1 MRLILGILGNLHH
14 WANLHHCHQRPSP
27 PGVWVFS
34 NAGNARNP
42 CKIKIVNFS
51 IPLAFVSA
59 SLLEENWLR
68 WQIVSIRWQNP
79 YNYTS
84 SEARCHVYHPSDP
97 AVHAQLPTLEGPIC
111 LQSNEVIRFLWFLI
125 TSSRSPILHFD
136 MVGWWKAIWKSINQ
150 VLSHILLPDSNHPL
164 LTWHLWSENISMT
177 KMRIKIAWAWD
188 VENTAKFWPF
198 SEQL

>member
-27 PGVWVFS
+27 PGVLVFS

-68 WQIVSIRWQNP
+68 WQIVSIRWQNT
-79 YNYTS
+79 NYQITLLVLKRGAISITLRTQRTS
-84 SEARCHVYHPSDP
+84 SACTITNSRGSHLLTIKWSNQILVILNHIIPITDI
-97 AVHAQLPTLEGPIC
+97 TLWYGRLVEG
-111 LQSNEVIRFLWFLI
+111 NMKE
-125 TSSRSPILHFD
+125 H
-136 MVGWWKAIWKSINQ
+136 KSGFE
-150 VLSHILLPDSNHPL
+150 SHIAPRL
-164 LTWHLWSENISMT
+164 
-177 KMRIKIAWAWD
+177 
-188 VENTAKFWPF
+188 
-198 SEQL
+198 

>member
-1 MRLILGILGNLHH
+1 MTLRWWNVYDAFILILGLWNIYRPLPVGKSHIVSAHLILFSIFCAHYDSYMRLILGILGNLHH

-27 PGVWVFS
+27 PGVLVFS

-79 YNYTS
+79 NNYTV

-97 AVHAQLPTLEGPIC
+97 AYQQCMHNYQL
-111 LQSNEVIRFLWFLI
+111 
-125 TSSRSPILHFD
+125 
-136 MVGWWKAIWKSINQ
+136 
-150 VLSHILLPDSNHPL
+150 
-164 LTWHLWSENISMT
+164 
-177 KMRIKIAWAWD
+177 
-188 VENTAKFWPF
+188 
-198 SEQL
+198 

>member
-1 MRLILGILGNLHH
+1 MIICLAINRNIQIYITIFITILWSLDFAGYLRWDVVAVAGRSQHLTTVRWWNVYDAFILRSVEHLSFSSCWRISSHCNIFCAHYDSYMRLILGILGNLHH

-27 PGVWVFS
+27 PGVLVFS

-79 YNYTS
+79 NNITS

-97 AVHAQLPTLEGPIC
+97 AYQQCMYNYQL
-111 LQSNEVIRFLWFLI
+111 
-125 TSSRSPILHFD
+125 
-136 MVGWWKAIWKSINQ
+136 
-150 VLSHILLPDSNHPL
+150 
-164 LTWHLWSENISMT
+164 
-177 KMRIKIAWAWD
+177 
-188 VENTAKFWPF
+188 
-198 SEQL
+198 